1 MNKADYIGKRFSW
14 KDLISNLPDKYIIYK
29 DVVFTGD
36 GPDDYTATVV
46 DILSESDNWQESLD
60 SRILNNE
67 IVGGNWTT
75 TEGFIGVW

>member
-1 MNKADYIGKRFSW
+1 M
-14 KDLISNLPDKYIIYK
+14 PDKYIIYK